1 MTMTEL
7 VTPPLPQGVL
17 RQAVDSLYAEIDRL
31 GKPAPSWSLSRIRN
45 ERRLRQ
51 QDVAESM
58 GISQAKVS
66 QLERTASL
74 STDEIARFVRAC
86 GATLEMGVRLAD
98 GRLVPI
104 SVRPYGTRPVGLRTA
119 GS

>member
-1 MTMTEL
+1 MTITEL
-7 VTPPLPQGVL
+7 VTSPLPQGVL

-31 GKPAPSWSLSRIRN
+31 SKPAPSWSLSRIRN

-51 QDVAESM
+51 QDVAKSM
-58 GISQAKVS
+58 GISQPKVS
-66 QLERTASL
+66 QLERTASVSIGEL
-74 STDEIARFVRAC
+74 ARFARAC
-86 GATLEMGVRLAD
+86 GATLEMGVRLSD

-104 SVRPYGTRPVGLRTA
+104 NVRLHGTLPVGLLTA